1 MGKNINLQEQFLDR
15 LQQEQKPV
23 TVIVLTGFQM
33 WGLITGHD
41 QYSIQMDVDG
51 QRQLVYK
58 HAISTIKEG

>member
-1 MGKNINLQEQFLDR
+1 MGKTINLQEQFLDR

-33 WGLITGHD
+33 RGIITGHG
-41 QYSIQMDVDG
+41 QFTIEMNVDG
-51 QRQLVYK
+51 KRQLVYK